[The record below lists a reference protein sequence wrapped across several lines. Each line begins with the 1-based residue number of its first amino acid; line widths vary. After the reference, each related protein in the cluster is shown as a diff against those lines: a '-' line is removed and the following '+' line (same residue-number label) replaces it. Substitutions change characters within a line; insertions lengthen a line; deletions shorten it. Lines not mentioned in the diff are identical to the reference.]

1 MHRRLAIGLSLA
13 ASLLSLFSAILSR
26 REAEAW
32 RTGFSRRLFP
42 FAWEETVSVRL
53 ERRTGTLVVG
63 KGADGEWRFRPEGGR
78 EDLLS
83 REAADGL
90 AALWALAWREPL
102 VGNSAFSPA
111 GEADAMIV
119 AASAADGGRITLR
132 LGGIAENLQAVT
144 AGDDG
149 TTYAVRRDILAV
161 ADWPAER
168 FREMFLLAGGRG
180 RRLAE
185 LIVAPAGGDPGLR
198 LRIHRTPGGWRLIE
212 PIDWPADEARLD
224 ALLRWADRLRALSVA
239 DRRAD
244 FGPVPAF
251 VEALYDGPGGMARR
265 RVEFGGSASG
275 EGLLVAAAG
284 REPIFV
290 APEGILAEISL
301 DAAAAYPKVWRDFYR
316 RRSLNLVGADMPGE
330 IVVERL
336 LPSPVRLILER
347 DGDDAWHGRLET
359 GGETRTFPVEPPDP
373 AEPMRPLT
381 ALLTGLSSLRIQSFL
396 VDSSPETKEG
406 WPNVLPAWRFS
417 CREAGGAELPLL
429 TLYAAGTDGGQ
440 LPADPFPEGR
450 PGPIDLPPP
459 PGRSRLDGIAFSV
472 SDQPALLEAPGE
484 MAYLLCLPPYRYQSR
499 RPQTMDSVDSEEWI
513 GVEIAAGG
521 KTAKYY
527 RDPARRGEAW
537 WKDGVPPQPLL
548 DAEGA
553 FSVMLME
560 LSRLTAETWI
570 ADAGTSSG
578 KFGLDRPEITA
589 IVYTFVDR
597 PADDGGGQSLK
608 LSIGREA
615 KDDMGGE
622 NGSRFARLGDS
633 SPVFLIS
640 GRLAASLAGFCP

>member
-1 MHRRLAIGLSLA
+1 MHKRLALGLSLA

-32 RTGFSRRLFP
+32 RTGFSRRLLP

-53 ERRTGTLVVG
+53 ERRTGTLAVG
-63 KGADGEWRFRPEGGR
+63 KDADGEWRFRPEGGQ

-83 REAADGL
+83 REATDGL

-102 VGNSAFSPA
+102 VGNSTFFPA
-111 GEADAMIV
+111 GEADATVV
-119 AASAADGGRITLR
+119 AASAADGRGIVLR
-132 LGGIAENLQAVT
+132 LGGVAENLQAVT

-149 TTYAVRRDILAV
+149 MTYGVRRDILAV

-198 LRIHRTPGGWRLIE
+198 LRIRRTPGGWRLIE
-212 PIDWPADEARLD
+212 PVDWPADEARLD
-224 ALLRWADRLRALSVA
+224 ALLRWIDRLRALSVA

-244 FGPVPAF
+244 FGPAPAF

-275 EGLLVAAAG
+275 GGLLAAAAG
-284 REPIFV
+284 REPIFAV
-290 APEGILAEISL
+290 PEGILAEISL

-316 RRSLNLVGADMPGE
+316 RRSLNLAGADMPGE
-330 IVVERL
+330 ILVERL
-336 LPSPVRLILER
+336 LPSPVRLTLER

-359 GGETRTFPVEPPDP
+359 EGETRTFPVEPPDP

-381 ALLTGLSSLRIQSFL
+381 ALLTGLSSLRIQAFL
-396 VDSSPETKEG
+396 ADSSPETREG

-417 CREAGGAELPLL
+417 CREAEGAAFPLL
-429 TLYAAGTDGGQ
+429 TLYAAGRDGGQ
-440 LPADPFPEGR
+440 PPADPFPEGR
-450 PGPIDLPPP
+450 SGPIDLPPP

-484 MAYLLCLPPYRYQSR
+484 MAYLLCLPPYRYQSKR
-499 RPQTMDSVDSEEWI
+499 LPAGDSEEWI

-527 RDPARRGEAW
+527 RDPAGRGGAW
-537 WKDGVPPQPLL
+537 WKEGVPPQPLL

-560 LSRLTAETWI
+560 LSRITAEAWI
-570 ADAGTSSG
+570 ADAGTLSG
-578 KFGLDRPEITA
+578 EFGLDRPEITA

-597 PADDGGGQSLK
+597 TADGGGAEQGLK

-615 KDDMGGE
+615 KDDTGGE